1 MDINVLKNA
10 SNAEHC
16 EPNVQLMLLP
26 LYNNVSGTHTT
37 IFVRTS
43 LPPHARE
50 HVSARQ

>member
-1 MDINVLKNA
+1 M
-10 SNAEHC
+10 SNAKHC
-16 EPNVQLMLLP
+16 EPNNMSIII
-26 LYNNVSGTHTT
+26 NVSGTHTT